1 MTRKMGRGGQNKE
14 KKEKEGEK
22 KKKEMSQWQN
32 NKRTGKDRATQ
43 SMDAG
48 RLR

>member
-1 MTRKMGRGGQNKE
+1 MRGSKE

-22 KKKEMSQWQN
+22 KNEMSQWQN